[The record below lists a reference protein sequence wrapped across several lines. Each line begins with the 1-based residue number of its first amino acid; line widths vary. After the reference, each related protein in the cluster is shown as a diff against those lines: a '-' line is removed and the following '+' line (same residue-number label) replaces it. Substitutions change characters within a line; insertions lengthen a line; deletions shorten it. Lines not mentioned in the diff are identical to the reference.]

1 MTIIALTI
9 VFSQSKQGRFWA
21 MHVNW
26 KWNFCILGRKFCPHF
41 RQIVSIREKTFRHS
55 NFDTSGGFTSGWR
68 ASLKNAFAWAN
79 ASPHSLSI
87 IAVFPSYISLPC
99 LHSLNPWNSI
109 NSKESEG
116 DPAGWNQH
124 REKTLRG
131 KFCSGDS
138 DGPIKSET
146 FRIVRQNQ
154 LAIFTMTTFDSSS
167 ETQGRSVGP
176 GEKARQ
182 KFSSTG
188 PSDCPLGLRGYIWLK
203 LPDFFSL
210 LLSYSDLLIPAT
222 FEKNSLNFLKNNKLR
237 YSGSRSKMMS
247 SCNCLIAR
255 PQTAG
260 C

>member
-1 MTIIALTI
+1 MIIIALTI

-21 MHVNW
+21 MHVNR

-87 IAVFPSYISLPC
+87 FAVFPSYISLPC

-131 KFCSGDS
+131 KFCSRDS
-138 DGPIKSET
+138 DAPIKSET

-167 ETQGRSVGP
+167 ETQGRSVGREKRRDKSFQAQARLTAP
-176 GEKARQ
+176 GSPRIHLTKT
-182 KFSSTG
+182 TG
-188 PSDCPLGLRGYIWLK
+188 
-203 LPDFFSL
+203 
-210 LLSYSDLLIPAT
+210 
-222 FEKNSLNFLKNNKLR
+222 FLFAFAFLFRFVNPGDVWKK
-237 YSGSRSKMMS
+237 
-247 SCNCLIAR
+247 
-255 PQTAG
+255 
-260 C
+260 

>member
-1 MTIIALTI
+1 MEFLHSRAEVLPT
-9 VFSQSKQGRFWA
+9 FSADRLYKR
-21 MHVNW
+21 
-26 KWNFCILGRKFCPHF
+26 
-41 RQIVSIREKTFRHS
+41 KTFRHS

-79 ASPHSLSI
+79 ASLHSLSI
-87 IAVFPSYISLPC
+87 FAVFSSYISLPC

-154 LAIFTMTTFDSSS
+154 LAIFKMTTFDSSS
-167 ETQGRSVGP
+167 QTQGRSVGR
-176 GEKARQ
+176 EKRRDKSFQAQARLTASGSPRIHLT
-182 KFSSTG
+182 KTTG
-188 PSDCPLGLRGYIWLK
+188 FLFAFAFLFR
-203 LPDFFSL
+203 
-210 LLSYSDLLIPAT
+210 

-237 YSGSRSKMMS
+237 HSGSRSKMMS
-247 SCNCLIAR
+247 SCNYR

>member
-1 MTIIALTI
+1 
-9 VFSQSKQGRFWA
+9 

-41 RQIVSIREKTFRHS
+41 RQIVSIRETTFRHS

-87 IAVFPSYISLPC
+87 FAVFPSYISLPC

-138 DGPIKSET
+138 DGPINRET

-167 ETQGRSVGP
+167 ETQGRSVGREKRRDKSFQAQARLTAP
-176 GEKARQ
+176 GSPRIHLTKT
-182 KFSSTG
+182 TG
-188 PSDCPLGLRGYIWLK
+188 FL
-203 LPDFFSL
+203 FAL
-210 LLSYSDLLIPAT
+210 LFHWDLSIPAT
-222 FEKNSLNFLKNNKLR
+222 LEKNSLNFLKNNKLR
-237 YSGSRSKMMS
+237 YSDSRSKMMS

-255 PQTAG
+255 LQTAG